1 MRSPSTSAT
10 FRLIPQ
16 FMKSSSFSKQRPRVV
31 ITDWDETVTIEDTIQ
46 YVSEVPYLNNPS
58 LSPPFSQFVNNYF
71 NNYLSY
77 SKSFGD
83 RKTLEDEINF
93 QNGILSIESKSIESI
108 EDFEIFK
115 NLTRSNFEKQA
126 YKIKFRSGFVEF
138 VDKCNKLN
146 IPIIILSANW
156 TSLVINQAL
165 LNHGIQV
172 NQIITNE
179 LIFENGKTTGY
190 WDKSNRIRVSQDKLD
205 VIKQKFDGNNIMY
218 VGDSGTDLL
227 PLLHVDIPC
236 AIEDTKIV
244 NIINN
249 LNLQDRINI
258 GNWHDFVDFIKE
270 E

>member
-1 MRSPSTSAT
+1 M
-10 FRLIPQ
+10 
-16 FMKSSSFSKQRPRVV
+16 
-31 ITDWDETVTIEDTIQ
+31 
-46 YVSEVPYLNNPS
+46 
-58 LSPPFSQFVNNYF
+58 
-71 NNYLSY
+71 
-77 SKSFGD
+77 
-83 RKTLEDEINF
+83 
-93 QNGILSIESKSIESI
+93 
-108 EDFEIFK
+108 
-115 NLTRSNFEKQA
+115 
-126 YKIKFRSGFVEF
+126 
-138 VDKCNKLN
+138 
-146 IPIIILSANW
+146 SANW

-205 VIKQKFDGNNIMY
+205 VIKQKFDGSNIMY

-227 PLLHVDIPC
+227 PLLHADIPC